1 MKARTLIGG
10 IILIIGFLMYQTGA
24 SIALEQIPYTLNFLR
39 PITTILRLNLKTD
52 KAILFVEYVGG
63 IIAIAGFLICV
74 SSLAS
79 KDVAPIPITSEGKE
93 EGLLSEGLLGG
104 FFSPEPTLKC
114 KYCGAYIEKGDV
126 FCERCN
132 RALE

>member
-10 IILIIGFLMYQTGA
+10 ITFIIGFLIYQTGT

-39 PITTILRLNLKTD
+39 SITTILQLNLKTD
-52 KAILFVEYVGG
+52 LSILFVEYVGG

-79 KDVAPIPITSEGKE
+79 KETAPISITSEE
-93 EGLLSEGLLGG
+93 REGELLSGGLLGG

-114 KYCGAYIEKGDV
+114 KYCGAYIENGDV
-126 FCERCN
+126 FCGKCN